1 MSVGIPRIG
10 RMMRPCKE
18 VLKTRMQGAGSW
30 YSFRMRILPA
40 VLVFACALA
49 VSLGAAGSAGASTG
63 VQYGIQ
69 DDAWLEFGPG
79 KLHKRIAKLDRI
91 GFDAVRVTLDWSKTE
106 IRRNRYRWKRSD
118 RLLRAIHARGL
129 RPIVTIWGTP
139 LWANGRNL
147 PNVAPTNGADFQRF
161 TATASKRY
169 PYVDAW
175 VMWNEPNKAAW
186 LKPASAKTY
195 VSKILN
201 PGYRGIKSV
210 NRGDRVAGGVT
221 GPTAG
226 RGGIAPVDFIRFM
239 KPMKPLL
246 DAYAHH
252 PYPVFP
258 GDTPYK
264 GGCFCKTITMA
275 SLDRLLNLVN
285 RNFPKARVWIT
296 EYAYQT
302 NPPDRFGVSQAH
314 QARYIGES
322 ARRVYEARKVD
333 LLIHYLY
340 RDEPSLARWQSG
352 LVTVRERPKLG
363 LAAMRLPLAQ
373 VKRQGSQ
380 TTLWGQVRPG
390 DGAQRYSLQ
399 RKLRGTWV
407 TLGGPQMTDRRG
419 FIRRTVSAGK
429 GQQIRLWYFE
439 QRVASPPLTV
449 R

>member
-1 MSVGIPRIG
+1 
-10 RMMRPCKE
+10 
-18 VLKTRMQGAGSW
+18 
-30 YSFRMRILPA
+30 MRILPA
-40 VLVFACALA
+40 LLVLACALA
-49 VSLGAAGSAGASTG
+49 ISLGAAGSAGASTG

-79 KLHKRIAKLDRI
+79 KLHKRVAKLDRI
-91 GFDAVRVTLDWSKTE
+91 GFDAVRVTLDWSRTE
-106 IRRNRYRWKRSD
+106 IRRGRYRWKRSD
-118 RLLRAIHARGL
+118 RLIRAIHARGL
-129 RPIVTIWGTP
+129 NPIVTIWGTP
-139 LWANGRNL
+139 GWANGRQL
-147 PNVAPTNGADFQRF
+147 PNVAPRNGADFQRF
-161 TATASKRY
+161 AAAASKRY
-169 PYVDAW
+169 PYVTHW

-210 NRGDRVAGGVT
+210 NRADRVAGGVT

-226 RGGIAPVDFIRFM
+226 KGGISPVDFIRFM

-264 GGCFCKTITMA
+264 GGCLCKTITMA
-275 SLDRLLNLVN
+275 SLNRLLNLVS
-285 RNFPKARVWIT
+285 RNFPRARVWIT

-302 NPPDRFGVSQAH
+302 NPPDRFGVSPEL

-322 ARRVYEARKVD
+322 ARRVYEANKVD

-363 LAAMRLPLAQ
+363 LAAMRLPLTQ

-380 TTLWGQVRPG
+380 TTVWGQVRPG

-399 RKLRGTWV
+399 RKLRGIWV
-407 TLGGPQMTDRRG
+407 TLGGPRMTNRRG
-419 FIRRTVSAGK
+419 FLQRTVSAPRGS
-429 GQQIRLWYFE
+429 QIRLWYFE